1 MADYAPKLPLP
12 TYTNEGRRSLPMY
25 DVRCTMYDLAKP
37 WTQLRMIRAP
47 FKPTT
52 LYDLAKPWTQ
62 LRTIRHLSNYYL
74 A

>member
-1 MADYAPKLPLP
+1 MKADGACL
-12 TYTNEGRRSLPMY
+12 
-25 DVRCTMYDLAKP
+25 CTMYDLAKP

-52 LYDLAKPWTQ
+52 LYDLAKPWTR
-62 LRTIRHLSNYYL
+62 LRIIQHLSNYYL